1 MRTLKRFALCLLAL
15 FCCVLPVCNAAAQS
29 LAAEQQLNACYTLMT
44 LSLSEGD
51 FEAALDY
58 ADQCLEMDEL
68 LDDALRADIY
78 LKQGYALLYLQRSE
92 QAQTA
97 LDACLELLARR
108 GGRHAAEAASLR
120 RHGRCAGG
128 PGTSA
133 SVFGSLSGTD

>member
-15 FCCVLPVCNAAAQS
+15 FCCALPVNAAAQS

-78 LKQGYALLYLQRSE
+78 LKQVYALLYLKRTE
-92 QAQTA
+92 
-97 LDACLELLARR
+97 
-108 GGRHAAEAASLR
+108 
-120 RHGRCAGG
+120 
-128 PGTSA
+128 
-133 SVFGSLSGTD
+133 

>member
-15 FCCVLPVCNAAAQS
+15 FCCVLPVNAAAQS

-78 LKQGYALLYLQRSE
+78 LKQGYALLYLQRPE

-97 LDACLELLARR
+97 LDACLELLP
-108 GGRHAAEAASLR
+108 GAADAMLLKLQALLVKAYK
-120 RHGRCAGG
+120 H
-128 PGTSA
+128 
-133 SVFGSLSGTD
+133 SVYLVQLVTQEKLV

>member
-1 MRTLKRFALCLLAL
+1 MCIRDR
-15 FCCVLPVCNAAAQS
+15 S

-78 LKQGYALLYLQRSE
+78 LKQGYALLYLQRTE
-92 QAQTA
+92 EAQTA
-97 LDACLELLARR
+97 LDACLELLPGAADAMLLKLQACAAMGEDVYKRQASSPARWPSPW
-108 GGRHAAEAASLR
+108 AF
-120 RHGRCAGG
+120 
-128 PGTSA
+128 T
-133 SVFGSLSGTD
+133 